1 MSVNPLSAHTRRI
14 RALRA
19 DAHRAVIHYFEKHE
33 DAIGR
38 LTPEERLDIL
48 SIYLDALFAV
58 GEYGRHL
65 RHVEDALPLSL
76 DVEAD
81 RSGEL
86 FRHLLFQKA
95 ASLYQTGA
103 VDKSAHVLSELLR
116 MEPTD
121 RMARRFL
128 ARCHQRSLVR
138 FRLRFRA
145 TAVAAWLASAAVI
158 ALETLWVRPFLPEW
172 APVVEISRNVLFVL
186 AALILGAGELLTI
199 GRSRRR
205 VTRLIATLSPA
216 RRPAVQHLLPW
227 R

>member
-1 MSVNPLSAHTRRI
+1 MSVNPLDSHTRRI

-38 LTPEERLDIL
+38 LAPEERLDIL

-103 VDKSAHVLSELLR
+103 VDQAAHVLSELLR

-121 RMARRFL
+121 RLARRFL
-128 ARCHQRSLVR
+128 ARCHQRNLTR
-138 FRLRFRA
+138 FRQRFRA
-145 TAVAAWLASAAVI
+145 SAVAAWLASAAVI
-158 ALETLWVRPFLPEW
+158 AFETLWVRPFLPEW
-172 APVVEISRNVLFVL
+172 TATVELSRNLLFLL
-186 AALILGAGELLTI
+186 ATLSLATGELLTI
-199 GRSRRR
+199 WRSRRR
-205 VTRLIATLSPA
+205 VVRLLQTFPAA
-216 RRPAVQHLLPW
+216 RRPEVQRLLPW

>member
-1 MSVNPLSAHTRRI
+1 MNPLSSHTRQI
-14 RALRA
+14 RSLRA

-38 LTPEERLDIL
+38 LAPEERLDIL

-81 RSGEL
+81 RSGEI

-95 ASLYQTGA
+95 ASLYQTGS
-103 VDKSAHVLSELLR
+103 VDKAAHVLSELLR
-116 MEPTD
+116 MEPSD
-121 RMARRFL
+121 RLARRFL
-128 ARCHQRSLVR
+128 ARCHQRTLAR

-145 TAVAAWLASAAVI
+145 FAVAGWLASAGVI
-158 ALETLWVRPFLPEW
+158 AFETLWVRPFLPEW
-172 APVVEISRNVLFVL
+172 TAIVEWSRNLLFAS
-186 AALILGAGELLTI
+186 AAMTLGAGELFTVW
-199 GRSRRR
+199 RARRR
-205 VTRLIATLSPA
+205 VDRLIATLPA
-216 RRPAVQHLLPW
+216 ERRPVVQRLLPW